1 LTIAGGSLPI
11 ADCRRI
17 IADCRLPIA
26 DWRLDKG
33 EGNSAYQ
40 QSEFARFGKSAIG
53 TRQLGNWHSATRQ
66 LALGNSATGTRQL
79 GNWHS
84 ATRHW
89 HSAVGTRQLVL
100 GTGTRQLERKSEVS
114 KSANRQSAIGNR
126 Q

>member
-53 TRQLGNWHSATRQ
+53 TRQL
-66 LALGNSATGTRQL
+66 ALGNSAIGTRQL
-79 GNWHS
+79 G
-84 ATRHW
+84 T
-89 HSAVGTRQLVL
+89 GTRQLVL